1 MTHRRTL
8 LAAALLVPVVGLA
21 LAAGRLDETA
31 AVKKT
36 ATDFQAAWNKH
47 DGKAMAACWAK
58 DGDLIDPHGK
68 AAMGSADVEKYFATD
83 HSGTGPLAKTT
94 FDIKKDSVRFI
105 TPDVALS
112 DWDVVIT
119 GLPAPEGA
127 PAAGPVLHRV
137 VIVSKKEGGSWKF
150 AAARASIPEP
160 EGAKMPE
167 KAKPAK

>member
-47 DGKAMAACWAK
+47 DPKAVAAFWAK
-58 DGDLIDPHGK
+58 DGDLIDPEGK
-68 AAMGSADVEKYFATD
+68 VTVGSADMEKYFAAELT
-83 HSGTGPLAKTT
+83 GAGPLAKST
-94 FDIKKDSVRFI
+94 FDVKKNSVRFI

-112 DWDVVIT
+112 DWDIMIA

-127 PAAGPVLHRV
+127 PAPGPVLHRA
-137 VIVSKKEGGSWKF
+137 VIISKKEGGNWKF

-167 KAKPAK
+167 KPKTAK